1 MPISTRFNERFLEAA
16 QNHFASPDSVH
27 WKAVEYA
34 LKSPGKRLRPTFVE
48 EVSQQIH
55 LPRLVVEPLSY
66 AIELVHLFSL
76 IHDDLPCM
84 DNDDFRRGLPT
95 THKVFGEAQALLAGD
110 TMLSLAYEIF
120 SSIADC
126 TSKEHFISGFR
137 FFSSC
142 IGAQGMIGGQSLEL
156 ESPMSTEVQILE
168 IQGMKTGA
176 LFQASI
182 LCPLLLAGKETRD
195 PIYKEH
201 LKFAEA
207 FGFAFQIADDL
218 EDHSQDQRS
227 GQLSKNILS
236 IHGAA
241 AAKKVALDQLNSSSL
256 SQQYSPAQLLIQK
269 LTAQK

>member
-1 MPISTRFNERFLEAA
+1 
-16 QNHFASPDSVH
+16 
-27 WKAVEYA
+27 
-34 LKSPGKRLRPTFVE
+34 
-48 EVSQQIH
+48 
-55 LPRLVVEPLSY
+55 
-66 AIELVHLFSL
+66 
-76 IHDDLPCM
+76 
-84 DNDDFRRGLPT
+84 
-95 THKVFGEAQALLAGD
+95 
-110 TMLSLAYEIF
+110 
-120 SSIADC
+120 
-126 TSKEHFISGFR
+126 
-137 FFSSC
+137 
-142 IGAQGMIGGQSLEL
+142 MIGGQSLEL

-182 LCPLLLAGKETRD
+182 LCPHLLAGKETRD